1 MKFAEP
7 IKLHRKS
14 GIWGTRRFLSGTNSR
29 RSGAFLPSGP
39 IPFSMEVLSK
49 DQNE

>member
-14 GIWGTRRFLSGTNSR
+14 GIWATPCFGVATYFL
-29 RSGAFLPSGP
+29 
-39 IPFSMEVLSK
+39 IPMFFG
-49 DQNE
+49 